1 MTKHD
6 RPISLSETIG
16 ILSAFRDRPCTASD
30 IHNRMPEP
38 KASVERLHGLL
49 IGMRQR
55 GLIYSA
61 GYERDWR
68 IHTITARGVEALEL
82 MTRRA
87 A

>member
-55 GLIYSA
+55 G
-61 GYERDWR
+61 G
-68 IHTITARGVEALEL
+68 
-82 MTRRA
+82 
-87 A
+87 